1 MKTTWRKLN
10 DNLAGMTE
18 DEVLDALNHELDNLK
33 RVSILERLHQ
43 RYCALRSTRERI
55 EILSKARAL

>member
-1 MKTTWRKLN
+1 MLS
-10 DNLAGMTE
+10 
-18 DEVLDALNHELDNLK
+18 ALNHELDNLK